1 MKKKTID
8 TNRYRLFRKG
18 AYGTY
23 YIEDTVTHRQTS
35 LKTTDK
41 AEATRLW
48 QAKNEAADSPD
59 RSFRVG
65 VAYLGAADPDAAT
78 RTWATVIATYAAT
91 HPEGSS
97 TRVRIERAGKAKPMV
112 PLLKLPLLRTRAE
125 DFFEAL
131 KRGGVSTNAY
141 LRRFQNFG
149 VDCGWLPKPVL
160 PKKRWP
166 KVRHKPKRAVSAE
179 EHARILEREQNPER
193 RAFYA
198 LCWHTGGSSSD
209 VAGLTAEDIDWTN
222 RLITYSRKKTLQNSG
237 IRFGPECEAVL
248 RTLPTNG
255 ALFPNLA
262 KVRASDRANEFRQ
275 RCDGL
280 GIKGVTIHCYRYS
293 WAERAKLSGVPERL
307 AQAAL
312 GHSSKAVHRAYA
324 KGALLE
330 IPCLEDLDHQRMRT
344 EILPTEVN
352 DPGLTTLS
360 A

>member
-1 MKKKTID
+1 MKKKPAEN
-8 TNRYRLFRKG
+8 NRYRLFLKG

-23 YIEDTVTHRQTS
+23 YLEDTVTHRQTS

-41 AEATRLW
+41 IEATRLW
-48 QAKNEAADSPD
+48 QAKNEAAESPD

-65 VAYLGAADPDAAT
+65 VAYLGASDPDAEK
-78 RTWATVIATYAAT
+78 RTWAIVIGTYAAT

-97 TRVRIERAGKAKPMV
+97 TRIRIERAGKDKAIT

-125 DFFEAL
+125 DIFNAL
-131 KRGGVSTNAY
+131 NHGAVSTNTY
-141 LRRFQNFG
+141 LRRFQNFA
-149 VDCGWLPKPVL
+149 VDCGWLPKPIL

-166 KVRHKPKRAVSAE
+166 MVRHKPKRAISAE
-179 EHARILEREQNPER
+179 EHTRILGRELNPER

-209 VAGLTAEDIDWTN
+209 VAGLTTEDIDWTN
-222 RLITYSRKKTLQNSG
+222 RLITYSRKKTKQNSG
-237 IRFGPECEAVL
+237 IRFGPECESVL

-262 KVRASDRANEFRQ
+262 KVRASDRATEFRQ

-330 IPCLEDLDHQRMRT
+330 IPCLEDLDRQRMPTR
-344 EILPTEVN
+344 ILPTEEN
-352 DPGLTTLS
+352 DFESTTLS